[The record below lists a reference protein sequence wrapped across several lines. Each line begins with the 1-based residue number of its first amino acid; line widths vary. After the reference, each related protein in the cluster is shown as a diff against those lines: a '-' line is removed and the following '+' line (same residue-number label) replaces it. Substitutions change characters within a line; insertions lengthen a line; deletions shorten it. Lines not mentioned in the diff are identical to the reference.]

1 MKVAV
6 ASTGEALNA
15 PVDPRFG
22 RCPYIVIVDTDT
34 MEAEGRKNPG
44 ALAGTGAGIS
54 AAQIASDAG
63 ADTVICNVIG
73 PHAYRALKEGGI
85 AAYGGASGTV
95 ESTVNDLVQGRLD
108 LLEEPNAAADAGQK
122 RKG

>member
-22 RCPYIVIVDTDT
+22 RCPYIVVVDTET
-34 MEAEGRKNPG
+34 MESEGHKNPG
-44 ALAGTGAGIS
+44 ALAGTGAGIA
-54 AAQIASDAG
+54 AAQLASDAG
-63 ADTVICNVIG
+63 AEAVICNVIG
-73 PHAYRALKEGGI
+73 PHAYRALDEGGI
-85 AAYGGASGTV
+85 EVYGGASGTV
-95 ESTVNDLVQGRLD
+95 ESTVTNLADGELD
-108 LLEEPNAAADAGQK
+108 LLQQPNASVDAGKK